1 MSDMKKLLE
10 SMTKFAGEPTQ
21 KPGDQVRG
29 HERAT
34 KQNPFKGRLV
44 GGASEGVTESEEHC
58 DACDRPSKECVC
70 DDNLAESLMQEYKY
84 FVKEADP
91 TPAAGQPTSPV
102 ANINPAATGTGA
114 TPAPAGAPAANT
126 ATTAAPAKPGTP
138 APAAGTPPPK
148 PGAPAAAPAAPAA
161 AAKPGTP
168 APAAGTTPPKPGTP
182 APAAGTTPPKPG
194 APAPA
199 GTTPPKPGAP
209 ATPAP
214 AGAKPATGQAAG
226 TATPPNPQQVKTQT
240 DAIGKVLNN
249 PTHPMNAE
257 LQALIKK
264 MGSIPG

>member
-44 GGASEGVTESEEHC
+44 GGASEGVTEDEEYC

-114 TPAPAGAPAANT
+114 TPAPAGAPATNT

-138 APAAGTPPPK
+138 APAAGTTPPK
-148 PGAPAAAPAAPAA
+148 PGAPAAAPAA

-168 APAAGTTPPKPGTP
+168 APAGTTPPKPGAP
-182 APAAGTTPPKPG
+182 AAAAPAAGTTPPKPG
-194 APAPA
+194 QPAPA

-214 AGAKPATGQAAG
+214 AGAKPAAGQAAG

-240 DAIGKVLNN
+240 DTISKVLNN
-249 PTHPMNAE
+249 PAHPMNAE